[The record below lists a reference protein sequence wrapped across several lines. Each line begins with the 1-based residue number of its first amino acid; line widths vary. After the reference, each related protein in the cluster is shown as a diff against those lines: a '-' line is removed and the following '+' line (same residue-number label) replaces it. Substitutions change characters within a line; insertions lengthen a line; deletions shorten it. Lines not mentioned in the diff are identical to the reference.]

1 MSLPSVFNSS
11 VNTEDEAEVEDRR
24 TRAAIFFAGATLYS
38 ARAFLTERIKF
49 WKLLNPAT
57 TEKEKKGE
65 REKERKREKG
75 RMREREERDRKKDR
89 GK

>member
-57 TEKEKKGE
+57 AGKEKKGE
-65 REKERKREKG
+65 REKERKRAN
-75 RMREREERDRKKDR
+75 ERKR
-89 GK
+89 GKG

>member
-65 REKERKREKG
+65 REKERKRANERKRGKG
-75 RMREREERDRKKDR
+75 RKGERER
-89 GK
+89 

>member
-57 TEKEKKGE
+57 TNKRK
-65 REKERKREKG
+65 RARERKREKG
-75 RMREREERDRKKDR
+75 RMREREEKGERAKERYR

>member
-1 MSLPSVFNSS
+1 M
-11 VNTEDEAEVEDRR
+11 NTEDEAEVEDRR

-57 TEKEKKGE
+57 AEKEERAKERKRANERKRGKGRKGE
-65 REKERKREKG
+65 RER
-75 RMREREERDRKKDR
+75 
-89 GK
+89 